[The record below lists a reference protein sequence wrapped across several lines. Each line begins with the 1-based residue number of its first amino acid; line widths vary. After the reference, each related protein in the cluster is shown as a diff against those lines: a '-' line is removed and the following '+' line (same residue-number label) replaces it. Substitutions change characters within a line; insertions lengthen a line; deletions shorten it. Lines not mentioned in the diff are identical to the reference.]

1 MPGCQE
7 FAFGV
12 KAVETAGGQAG
23 GGEKGVDGIST
34 RGVLLGAYVCYA
46 VFIAVRTS
54 RTRRWVKKGG
64 GISVSYDFI

>member
-46 VFIAVRTS
+46 VF
-54 RTRRWVKKGG
+54 
-64 GISVSYDFI
+64 VSSPKSGTVL